1 MGTSNVIN
9 DVHKIVLVANQP
21 GRNIPLKL
29 RQFEQKT
36 IGGWNDEI
44 TREPSSAV
52 KWLTRMTLV
61 PVPDMWQ
68 SCKE

>member
-9 DVHKIVLVANQP
+9 DVYKIVLVANQP
-21 GRNIPLKL
+21 GRNIPLKP

-44 TREPSSAV
+44 TRERSSVV

-61 PVPDMWQ
+61 PVPA
-68 SCKE
+68 